1 MKLYLLQEPVTGEK
15 LPTHVICVSNSWSYG
30 SEACVKT
37 PTSICCGEAR
47 KMAEWTLDFPIKI
60 DFLSASD
67 IKMAKMLFSG
77 TFLSEN
83 KTAL

>member
-1 MKLYLLQEPVTGEK
+1 M
-15 LPTHVICVSNSWSYG
+15 SYG

-37 PTSICCGEAR
+37 PTSICCGKAR
-47 KMAEWTLDFPIKI
+47 KMAEWTLDFPIKTY
-60 DFLSASD
+60 FLNASD

-77 TFLSEN
+77 AFLIKN